1 MIEKKSKGLINWFT
15 SNPVAANLVM
25 VLVFFA
31 GALSLSNISKEM
43 FPRTEIRMVS
53 ISAPYPGAAPVEVEK
68 GVVLPMESAL
78 EGLQGIKKISS
89 DANRNSARIRL
100 EIEPNEDINEV
111 MTQIENRI
119 DGITNLPDDLE
130 KPTVQRVQQNLWALG
145 VAVYGDMTERQ
156 KKLVGDEI
164 YDELLELAPVKEVQ
178 LWGAGRYE
186 ISIEVREDRLK
197 ELNLTLAEIAAAV
210 RASSLDLPAGM
221 IRTAN
226 GNVLVRTEGKSYY
239 GSDFEKIVV
248 RSEPDGTELM
258 LSDVANVRD
267 GFTESIY
274 TNRFDRKNSFT
285 LGVFSLEG
293 QNLLSI
299 SEAVHEY
306 VAKKQQTLPE
316 GISISVFNDEAYYL
330 NGRLSMMSENL
341 LMGGLLVALVLGMF
355 LNLKVAFWVILGIPV
370 SFAGAF
376 WLMPFGDITVNVLS
390 LFAFI
395 MVLGIVVDD
404 AIVIGESVYSEIKS
418 DYKKAQADNPS
429 LGSSYVASAETV
441 VRGVKRVA
449 TPSTIGVLTTMAAF
463 APIIFVGGSFA
474 GITKAIGIVVILCL
488 TFSLIESKLILP
500 SHLVGLKFGEKS
512 SGLMGVITG
521 YQRSIAKGLENF
533 IDNIYQPILKKA
545 LVNRYMTLATFLGIL
560 IIILGA
566 TTSGL
571 AKFEFFPNVP
581 GDDVRAN
588 IVMQDGASAES
599 LEETIAVIEDSIFK
613 IDQQYRDQN
622 PDSPGLVQHVG
633 FFVRSDVNVSFRL
646 VLTKAEYRSV
656 SAREIARMWREDV
669 GLLPNVREQRYSA
682 SEGPSG
688 AKISLSLSGS
698 DPDELTNAGVALQQY
713 LTQFPGVYDI
723 YNSQGSGSK
732 EVLITLKPYANQV
745 GVTLR
750 NVAVQVR
757 QAFYGEEVQ
766 RIQRNSDT
774 IKVMVRY
781 PIEDRRS
788 VATLENMLIRTS
800 TGEAIEIGQVADIS
814 LGLGL
819 TSIDRLDRKRT
830 VTITADV
837 EEDRVQS
844 GDVVRDARTKFVP
857 RLLEKYP
864 SVEFRLSGGT
874 QEQNEYYLRMGVGFL
889 AALFMIYGLLAVPLR
904 SYLQPIVIM
913 SVIPFG
919 FIGAV
924 IGHIIF
930 DMSVNILSIFGI
942 IALAGVVVNDSLILV
957 EFANRGK
964 SEGLSPDQAIIN
976 AGVKRFRAILLTTL
990 TTFVGLLPLLFETSV
1005 QAQFVIPMALS
1016 LSFGI
1021 LFASSI
1027 TLLLIPCL
1035 YLVVERNQR
1044 FVSLMLL
1051 IPLLIAATYFFV
1063 FIEVISM
1070 ALFLA
1075 IALLLLIV
1083 GLVLFFAKLF
1093 GYFPEPQAVPNQLS

>member
-1 MIEKKSKGLINWFT
+1 MELNSKGLINWFAQ
-15 SNPVAANLVM
+15 NPVAANLVM

-31 GALSLSNISKEM
+31 GMLSLANISKEM
-43 FPRTEIRMVS
+43 FPRTEIPMIS
-53 ISAPYPGAAPVEVEK
+53 ITAPYPGAAPVEVEK

-78 EGLQGIKKISS
+78 EGLQGIKKIISK
-89 DANRNSARIRL
+89 ANRDMASITL

-111 MTQIENRI
+111 MTQVENRI

-145 VAVYGDMTERQ
+145 VAVYGDMTDRQ

-164 YDELLELAPVKEVQ
+164 YDELLELPPVKEVQ
-178 LWGAGRYE
+178 LWGAGKYE

-197 ELNLTLAEIAAAV
+197 ELNLTLAEVASAV
-210 RASSLDLPAGM
+210 RSSSLDLPAGM
-221 IRTAN
+221 IRTVA
-226 GNVLVRTEGKSYY
+226 GNVLIRTEGKSYY
-239 GSDFEKIVV
+239 GSDYDNIVV
-248 RSEPDGTELM
+248 RSAADGTQLL
-258 LSDVANVRD
+258 LSDVAHVRD

-274 TNRFDRKNSFT
+274 TNRFDRKDSFT

-299 SEAVHEY
+299 SQAVHDY
-306 VAKKQQTLPE
+306 VEEKQQTLPE
-316 GISISVFNDEAYYL
+316 GMSISVFNDEAYYL
-330 NGRLSMMSENL
+330 NGRLTMMSENL
-341 LMGGLLVALVLGMF
+341 LMGGFLVALVLGLF

-376 WLMPFGDITVNVLS
+376 WLMPLGDVTVNVLS

-404 AIVIGESVYSEIKS
+404 AIVIGESVYSEVKA
-418 DYKKAQADNPS
+418 DYKNTVAANPN
-429 LGSSYVASAETV
+429 SSAVYSAPVETV
-441 VRGVKRVA
+441 VAGVKRVA

-463 APIIFVGGSFA
+463 APIIFIGGSFA
-474 GITKAIGIVVILCL
+474 GITEAIGIVVVLCL

-500 SHLVGLKFGEKS
+500 SHLVGLKFGQATTGPMAMITRYQRGIA
-512 SGLMGVITG
+512 SGL
-521 YQRSIAKGLENF
+521 EHF
-533 IDNIYQPILKKA
+533 IENIYQPILKTA
-545 LVNRYMTLATFLGIL
+545 LINRYLTLATFLAIL
-560 IIILGA
+560 IVILGA
-566 TTSGL
+566 TSSGI

-581 GDDVRAN
+581 GDDVRAS

-599 LEETIAVIEDSIFK
+599 LEETMTVIENSIYK
-613 IDQQYRDQN
+613 IDQQYRRQN
-622 PDSPGLVQHVG
+622 PDSQGLVQHVG
-633 FFVRSDVNVSFRL
+633 FFISSDVDIHFRL
-646 VLTKAEYRSV
+646 ALTKAEYRSV
-656 SAREIARMWREDV
+656 SAVEIARLWREDV
-669 GLLPNVREQRYSA
+669 GLLPNVRKQRYSA

-688 AKISLSLSGS
+688 AKISLSLSGA
-698 DPDELTNAGVALQQY
+698 DPDQLTEAGVELQQY
-713 LTQFPGVYDI
+713 LAQFPGVYDI

-732 EVLITLKPYANQV
+732 ELLIRLKPYANQV
-745 GVTLR
+745 GVSLR
-750 NVAVQVR
+750 DVAVQVR

-766 RIQRNSDT
+766 RIQRDSDT

-788 VATLENMLIRTS
+788 VGTLENMLIRTAN
-800 TGEAIEIGQVADIS
+800 GQAVEIGQVADIS

-819 TSIDRLDRKRT
+819 TAIDRLDRKRT

-837 EEDRVQS
+837 EEDKVQS
-844 GDVVRDARTKFVP
+844 GDVVNDVRTTFVP

-864 SVEFRLSGGT
+864 SIEFRLSGGT
-874 QEQNEYYLRMGVGFL
+874 QEENEYYLAIGIGFL

-924 IGHIIF
+924 IGHILF
-930 DMSVNILSIFGI
+930 GMSVNMLSVFGI
-942 IALAGVVVNDSLILV
+942 VALAGVVVNDSLILV

-964 SEGLSPDQAIIN
+964 AEGLSTEQAIIN
-976 AGVKRFRAILLTTL
+976 AGGKRFRAILLTTL

-1021 LFASSI
+1021 VFASTI

-1044 FVSLMLL
+1044 FVSSILL
-1051 IPLLIAATYFFV
+1051 VPLLMAASYFFV
-1063 FIEVISM
+1063 FVGVISM
-1070 ALFLA
+1070 ALFTAIVLLLVVIG
-1075 IALLLLIV
+1075 IALF
-1083 GLVLFFAKLF
+1083 GAKLM
-1093 GYFPEPQAVPNQLS
+1093 GRFPEPLQSAN